1 MDVKAYIESG
11 VLELYVAEALSAP
24 EMREVEALAESYPE
38 IRARIKEI
46 RDTMDLYHQSLS
58 DSPPQGLKE
67 RILEAAAQQPD
78 AGKPLGGTSPGKT
91 LKIGAW
97 SGWVVAGLAVLFS
110 LWCMTRHQRQNEV
123 LFDLQTENQELEQSV
138 ALQQAQLEFFQNEDT
153 RTIPLGGTELSPESE
168 VTVLWNQDLQRTY
181 LAISNLPPPPP
192 GKQYQLWSLVGNSP
206 SDAGLVN
213 FQPGG
218 FQEMNPVDQATAFA
232 ITLENEGGS
241 PSPTLSQLY
250 VIGTL

>member
-24 EMREVEALAESYPE
+24 ETREVEALAEAYPD
-38 IRARIKEI
+38 IRARIEEI
-46 RDTMDLYHQSLS
+46 RETMDLYHQSLS
-58 DSPPQGLKE
+58 APPPPGLREK
-67 RILEAAAQQPD
+67 ILKAASQQPSS
-78 AGKPLGGTSPGKT
+78 GKTSGPISPGKT
-91 LKIGAW
+91 LKIAAW

-110 LWCMTRHQRQNEV
+110 IWCISRHQRQNEA
-123 LFDLQTENQELEQSV
+123 LFDLQTENQELKESI
-138 ALQQAQLEFFQNEDT
+138 ALQQARLEFFNDEET
-153 RTIPLGGTELSPESE
+153 RTIPLGGTDLSPESE
-168 VTVLWNQDLQRTY
+168 VTILWNQDLQRTY

-206 SDAGLVN
+206 SDAGLIS

-218 FQEMNPVDQATAFA
+218 LQEMNPVDQATAFA
-232 ITLENEGGS
+232 ITLEDEGGS
-241 PSPTLSQLY
+241 PTPTLSQLY